1 MLIERIVGAARRGI
15 ASEVRFPPGTRRP
28 QAPWYGAGAL
38 RRLIRWPRGPVQ
50 STSRM
55 TSPTSCW
62 AGMNVCQVFVG
73 FRQCDRVARSLILA
87 ATRADSAAIRTLL
100 SCNARPNFTENYPAL
115 GLGGGTSPLIEATKA
130 ASETAVRQLLES
142 RASASLTDASG
153 RSALHAA
160 AAVGGRAVGVLLTL
174 VANGLAHIDGAH
186 IAAACAMGQPS
197 HIVPVRRRWCF
208 VSSRISRYFLCSR
221 RWRRPQSAHANGP
234 ERHG

>member
-1 MLIERIVGAARRGI
+1 MVIERIVGAARRGI
-15 ASEVRFPPGTRRP
+15 ASEVRFPPGTRQP

-50 STSRM
+50 STSRT
-55 TSPTSCW
+55 TSPTSCL
-62 AGMNVCQVFVG
+62 AGRHEFCQVFVG

-130 ASETAVRQLLES
+130 ASETAVLQLLES

-160 AAVGGRAVGVLLTL
+160 AAVGGRAVGVLQTL
-174 VANGLAHIDGAH
+174 VANGLAHIDGMH
-186 IAAACAMGQPS
+186 IAAACGMGQPS
-197 HIVPVRRRWCF
+197 QIVLFVAVGVLRLEPHFSLLALQPSMETAAVRSC
-208 VSSRISRYFLCSR
+208 
-221 RWRRPQSAHANGP
+221 
-234 ERHG
+234 